1 MDAVFDN
8 LTDEEENELT
18 VNNFLEKQMVV
29 VSKMNVERAKE
40 VKEQVC
46 LLSYHWHLQLI
57 ERISFFVHDYFK
69 QYLDESIGYISK
81 TYVKVME
88 I

>member
-8 LTDEEENELT
+8 LTDEEENEVT
-18 VNNFLEKQMVV
+18 VNNFLDKQMMV

-46 LLSYHWHLQLI
+46 LLFYDWHSQQI
-57 ERISFFVHDYFK
+57 ERISFFIHDYFK
-69 QYLDESIGYISK
+69 QYLDESVGY
-81 TYVKVME
+81 TW
-88 I
+88 

>member
-8 LTDEEENELT
+8 LTDEEENEVT
-18 VNNFLEKQMVV
+18 VNNFLDKQMMV

-46 LLSYHWHLQLI
+46 LLSYH
-57 ERISFFVHDYFK
+57 
-69 QYLDESIGYISK
+69 
-81 TYVKVME
+81 
-88 I
+88 